1 MEYILMSIFG
11 GGICD
16 WQDISQTEYDW
27 GDIIEQAKHTKGVEF
42 LEDLNIN
49 DLYKAILDLA
59 LEELQEEI
67 TRYIKNNYSIEEKD
81 VFDKLSKIDC
91 TDTEQWDIWCNCLD
105 THLMFIGD
113 SELAEVL
120 SAHLQYNIDKISD
133 KIGFTYINLNI

>member
-16 WQDISQTEYDW
+16 WQDIAETEYDW
-27 GDIIEQAKHTKGVEF
+27 DDIFEQAKDIKGVEL

-49 DLYKAILDLA
+49 DLYGAVLELA

-67 TRYIKNNYSIEEKD
+67 NDYIKNNYSEEEKD
-81 VFDKLSKIDC
+81 IFDKLKEIDC
-91 TDTEQWDIWCNCLD
+91 TDTEQWEIWCNCLD

-113 SELAEVL
+113 EELAENL
-120 SAHLQYNIDKISD
+120 SNCLQQTIDKISD

>member
-16 WQDISQTEYDW
+16 WQDIAETEYSWD
-27 GDIIEQAKHTKGVEF
+27 DIFEQAKYECNT
-42 LEDLNIN
+42 EDIENLDIN
-49 DLYKAILDLA
+49 DLYRAVLDLA

-67 TRYIKNNYSIEEKD
+67 NDYIKNNYSEEEKD
-81 VFDKLSKIDC
+81 IFDKLKEIDC
-91 TDTEQWDIWCNCLD
+91 TDTEQWEIWCNCLD
-105 THLMFIGD
+105 THLMFIGN

>member
-11 GGICD
+11 GGMCD
-16 WQDISQTEYDW
+16 WQDIGQTEYDW
-27 GDIIEQAKHTKGVEF
+27 DDIIEHAKYTKGVEF

-49 DLYKAILDLA
+49 DLYGAILELA

-67 TRYIKNNYSIEEKD
+67 TRYIKNNYSAEEKD
-81 VFDKLSKIDC
+81 IFDKLSQIDC
-91 TDTEQWDIWCNCLD
+91 TDTEQWEIWCNCLD

>member
-16 WQDISQTEYDW
+16 WQDIAETEYSWD
-27 GDIIEQAKHTKGVEF
+27 DIFEQAKDIKGVEL

-49 DLYKAILDLA
+49 DLYGAVLELA

-67 TRYIKNNYSIEEKD
+67 NDYIKNNYSEEEKD
-81 VFDKLSKIDC
+81 IFDKLKEIDC
-91 TDTEQWDIWCNCLD
+91 TDTEQWEIWCNCLD

-113 SELAEVL
+113 EELAIAL
-120 SAHLQYNIDKISD
+120 SSCLQQTIDKISD

>member
-11 GGICD
+11 GGTLD
-16 WQDISQTEYDW
+16 WQDIGQTEYDW
-27 GDIIEQAKHTKGVEF
+27 DDIIEHAKYTKGVEF

-49 DLYKAILDLA
+49 DLYGAILELA

-67 TRYIKNNYSIEEKD
+67 TRYIKNNYSAEEKD
-81 VFDKLSKIDC
+81 IFDKLSQIDC
-91 TDTEQWDIWCNCLD
+91 TDTEQWEIWCNCLD
-105 THLMFIGD
+105 THLMFIGN

>member
-16 WQDISQTEYDW
+16 WQDIAETEYSWD
-27 GDIIEQAKHTKGVEF
+27 DIFEQAKDTKGVEL

-49 DLYKAILDLA
+49 DLYGAVLELA
-59 LEELQEEI
+59 LQELQEEI
-67 TRYIKNNYSIEEKD
+67 NRYIKNNYSEQEKD
-81 VFDKLSKIDC
+81 IFEKLKQIDC

-105 THLMFIGD
+105 THLSFVGD

-133 KIGFTYINLNI
+133 KIGFTYIDLNI

>member
-11 GGICD
+11 GGTLD
-16 WQDISQTEYDW
+16 WQDIGQTEYDW
-27 GDIIEQAKHTKGVEF
+27 DDIIEHAKYTKGVEF

-49 DLYKAILDLA
+49 DLYGAILELA

-67 TRYIKNNYSIEEKD
+67 TRYIKNNYSAEEKD
-81 VFDKLSKIDC
+81 IFDKLSRIDC
-91 TDTEQWDIWCNCLD
+91 TDTEQWEIWCNCLD
-105 THLMFIGD
+105 THLMFIGN

-133 KIGFTYINLNI
+133 KIGFTEINLNI